1 MPFNTGVPLF
11 TDYTCLCQVE
21 ILRHKSISSSY
32 LIITIYSVLMK
43 KILYRTTSIITTT
56 ERRLR
61 TLIHCKYKI

>member
-1 MPFNTGVPLF
+1 MPFNTGIPLF

-43 KILYRTTSIITTT
+43 KYCIGQHQLSQPRSVGL
-56 ERRLR
+56 E
-61 TLIHCKYKI
+61 H